1 MTQHAEPTGA
11 QSETGVKEFTRLS
24 VNIND
29 DTADAL
35 KRLKSAKGIS
45 ITEAVRR
52 AVALYDL
59 VDRETGSTGKLQIVD
74 ADGNVREILLL
85 G

>member
-1 MTQHAEPTGA
+1 MTQHVESPGTEKGA
-11 QSETGVKEFTRLS
+11 QGREFTRLS

-29 DTADAL
+29 DPAEAL
-35 KRLKSAKGIS
+35 KRMKREKGIS

-52 AVALYDL
+52 SVALYDL
-59 VDRETGSTGKLQIVD
+59 VDRETGDTGKLQIVGD
-74 ADGNVREILLL
+74 DGSVREILLL

>member
-1 MTQHAEPTGA
+1 MTQHVPTTGA
-11 QSETGVKEFTRLS
+11 EKDTASKEFTRLS

-29 DTADAL
+29 DTAEAL
-35 KRLKSAKGIS
+35 KRLKREKGIS

-59 VDRETGSTGKLQIVD
+59 VDRETGDSGKLQIVGDD
-74 ADGNVREILLL
+74 ASVREILLL

>member
-11 QSETGVKEFTRLS
+11 QGETGVKDFTRLS

-29 DTADAL
+29 DTAEAL

-59 VDRETGSTGKLQIVD
+59 VDRETGDTGKLQIVD
-74 ADGNVREILLL
+74 DGNVREILLL

>member
-1 MTQHAEPTGA
+1 MTQPMDTTEA
-11 QSETGVKEFTRLS
+11 QGNKDTKEFTRLS
-24 VNIND
+24 ININD
-29 DTADAL
+29 ETADAL

-59 VDRETGSTGKLQIVD
+59 VDRETGKTGKLQIVD
-74 ADGNVREILLL
+74 DGGHTREILLL